1 MNHLA
6 HFFLAERSSEAV
18 AGALLGDFVKGRIST
33 TEFPP
38 AMRDEIVIH
47 RQIDAFTDRDDVL
60 LNCKNRFVKTRR
72 RLTGIALDV
81 ASDHFLAK
89 NWELYTSEN
98 LDDFANF
105 AYRSLETHIGRF
117 PPLFQNF
124 LPRMID
130 DDFLSAYRDLSRVEF
145 ALDKLSKRLRDGEN
159 LRTAFGE
166 IKVNYE
172 YFDECFCEFFPRL
185 QQFVIETRSNL

>member
-6 HFFLAERSSEAV
+6 HFFLAERSSEAI

-47 RQIDAFTDRDDVL
+47 RRIDAFTDGDETL
-60 LNCKNRFVKTRR
+60 LQCKSRFVKTRR

-81 ASDHFLAK
+81 ASDHFLAV
-89 NWELYTSEN
+89 NWARYTTEN
-98 LDDFANF
+98 LDDFARF
-105 AYRSLETHIGRF
+105 AYRSLETHSSRF
-117 PPLFQNF
+117 PPLFRNF
-124 LPRMID
+124 LPRMIA
-130 DDFLSAYRDLSRVEF
+130 DDFLAAYQDLSRVEF
-145 ALDKLSKRLRDGEN
+145 ALDKLSNRLRQGEN

-166 IKVNYE
+166 IETNYD
-172 YFDECFCEFFPRL
+172 YFDQCFQEFFPRL
-185 QQFVIETRSNL
+185 QHFVGETRSDL